1 MTFIK
6 KLFLFFITAIVI
18 TLSLAVASSCKPD
31 DFEEMPGIANIKV
44 YAPDGAPA
52 LSIANMLAENK
63 KLGGEEV
70 DYEIVDAQ
78 TIQTFVTGNSPKA
91 DICILPVN
99 LAVKLLGDGETYKLL
114 GTVTHGNLF
123 LLSNGKTSI
132 TPDNIAELTGKTVG
146 VLNLAQIPGLTLKLI
161 LKNADLLDKVTLVPV
176 TAPEVGVRDGIDY
189 FVVPEPAASTKV
201 NALENL
207 RFSGSLQELYGG
219 EAGYPQAVA
228 VAKKELIDTDS
239 VKNFVKGLKE
249 NAEWLLNESTSAE
262 EIVSA
267 VQAHLSDGLSPT
279 FSAKNLS
286 KQVIRNCSVNFV
298 PATDCKQDIIEFI
311 AKLNGVSDT
320 SFGTPSDEFFA

>member
-18 TLSLAVASSCKPD
+18 TLLLAAAVSCNSQTEKL
-31 DFEEMPGIANIKV
+31 KV

-52 LSIANMLAENK
+52 LSIANMLAGNI

-176 TAPEVGVRDGIDY
+176 TAPEVGVKDGIDY
-189 FVVPEPAASTKV
+189 FVIPEPAASTKV

-239 VKNFVKGLKE
+239 VKNFVKALKE

-267 VQAHLSDGLSPT
+267 VQSHLSDGLSPT

-286 KQVIRNCSVNFV
+286 KQVIKNCSVNFV

>member
-6 KLFLFFITAIVI
+6 KLILFFITATVI
-18 TLSLAVASSCKPD
+18 TLSLAAAVSCNSQTEK
-31 DFEEMPGIANIKV
+31 IKV
-44 YAPDGAPA
+44 YVPDGAPA
-52 LSIANMLAENK
+52 LSVANMLANDDGAEYR
-63 KLGGEEV
+63 V
-70 DYEIVDAQ
+70 VDAQ
-78 TIQTFVTGNSPKA
+78 TIQTFVTGNSPQA

-99 LAVKLLGDGETYKLL
+99 LAVKLLGDGKTYKLL

-132 TPDNIAELTGKTVG
+132 TPDNIADLTGKTVG
-146 VLNLAQIPGLTLKLI
+146 VVNLAQIPGLTLKLI
-161 LKNADLLDKVTLVPV
+161 LKNAGLPDKVTLVPV
-176 TAPEVGVRDGIDY
+176 TAPEVGVKDGIDY

-201 NALENL
+201 NALETL
-207 RFSGSLQELYGG
+207 EFSGSLQELYGG

-228 VAKKELIDTDS
+228 VVKKELIDTDA

-286 KQVIRNCSVNFV
+286 KQVIVNCSVNFV

-320 SFGTPSDEFFA
+320 SFGTPSNDFFA

>member
-6 KLFLFFITAIVI
+6 KLILFFITATVI
-18 TLSLAVASSCKPD
+18 TLSLAAAVSCNSQTEKL
-31 DFEEMPGIANIKV
+31 KV
-44 YAPDGAPA
+44 YVPDGAPA
-52 LSIANMLAENK
+52 LSVANMLANDDGAEYR
-63 KLGGEEV
+63 V
-70 DYEIVDAQ
+70 VDAQ
-78 TIQTFVTGNSPKA
+78 TIQTFVTGNSPQA
-91 DICILPVN
+91 DMCILPVN
-99 LAVKLLGDGETYKLL
+99 LAVKLLGDGKTYKLL

-132 TPDNIAELTGKTVG
+132 TPDNIADLTGKTVG
-146 VLNLAQIPGLTLKLI
+146 VVNLAQIPGLTLKLI
-161 LKNADLLDKVTLVPV
+161 LKNAGLPDKVTLVPV

-201 NALENL
+201 NALETL
-207 RFSGSLQELYGG
+207 EFSGSLQKLYGG

-228 VAKKELIDTDS
+228 VAKKELIDTDA

-286 KQVIRNCSVNFV
+286 KQVIVNCSVNFV

-320 SFGTPSDEFFA
+320 SFGTPSNDFFA

>member
-6 KLFLFFITAIVI
+6 KLILFFITATVI
-18 TLSLAVASSCKPD
+18 TLSLAAAVSCNSQTEKL
-31 DFEEMPGIANIKV
+31 KV
-44 YAPDGAPA
+44 YVPDGAPA
-52 LSIANMLAENK
+52 LSVANMLANDDGAEYR
-63 KLGGEEV
+63 V
-70 DYEIVDAQ
+70 VDAQ
-78 TIQTFVTGNSPKA
+78 TIQTFVTGNSPQA

-99 LAVKLLGDGETYKLL
+99 LAVKLLGDGKTYKLL

-132 TPDNIAELTGKTVG
+132 TPDNIADLTGKTVG
-146 VLNLAQIPGLTLKLI
+146 VVNLAQIPGLTLKLI
-161 LKNADLLDKVTLVPV
+161 LKNAGLPDKVTLVPV
-176 TAPEVGVRDGIDY
+176 TAPEVGVKDGIDY

-201 NALENL
+201 NALETL
-207 RFSGSLQELYGG
+207 EFSGSLQKLYG
-219 EAGYPQAVA
+219 V
-228 VAKKELIDTDS
+228 VKKELIDTDA

-262 EIVSA
+262 TIVSA
-267 VQAHLSDGLSPT
+267 VQSHLSDGLSPT

-286 KQVIRNCSVNFV
+286 KQVIGNCSVNFV

-320 SFGTPSDEFFA
+320 SFGTPSNDFFA